1 MRRKN
6 MVDENG
12 KIKEK
17 FARGTLYQVRPGGNF
32 YFRYQLN
39 KQRKNVALK
48 TDDYEAAKKE
58 VFQDHLPMINASS
71 SEVIAAHVKQAK
83 GMEAYSNNWL
93 LLSNAWEK
101 YSQHP
106 DRAMPSTVS
115 EQLAY
120 KSTFEEFASG
130 LIAKKPALQMHE
142 VTHADAL
149 NFSDF
154 MKNNQLAV
162 DTHNRKI
169 KRLRKIFK
177 VLNVYCGDTKNPF
190 VSSTLL
196 RKSREEQ
203 NQGIRRLSFT
213 REQELQLLRVLDDP
227 KKKVMNKP
235 EIRIIYYLGMFTG
248 QRMKDC
254 IMLRWNRLN
263 LQRRT
268 IEVKQFKTGKE
279 VSIPIAP
286 QLYNVLLEAQAT
298 KEKDHD
304 FVCPN
309 VAKRYSRED
318 SRGKNVGNNLV
329 NIDTLRVIKWIGLE
343 PSVNTEGRKKAVT
356 VFGFHSL
363 RHSFASHC
371 AEAGVPKA
379 VVLSILGTDSDIVDK
394 YYTHIGEEAQHK
406 AMIAIAGDIGV
417 LSPQDKINRTLA
429 YLDSLQETDEL
440 REIKRLLTEN

>member
-6 MVDENG
+6 MIDKNG

-17 FARGTLYQVRPGGNF
+17 FARGTLLQMKPEGNF
-32 YFRYQLN
+32 YFRYQV
-39 KQRKNVALK
+39 QGHRKCVALQ
-48 TDDYEAAKKE
+48 TDDYDAAKKKISE
-58 VFQDHLPMINASS
+58 DYLPMINASR

-83 GMEAYSNNWL
+83 GMEGYSEYGL
-93 LLSNAWEK
+93 ALSDAWEK
-101 YSQHP
+101 YSKHP

-120 KSTFEEFASG
+120 KSTFDEFANR
-130 LIAKKPALQMHE
+130 LIAQKPLLQIHE
-142 VTHADAL
+142 ITHADAL
-149 NFSDF
+149 DYSEFL
-154 MKNNQLAV
+154 KNNMLAV

-169 KRLRKIFK
+169 KRLRKVFK
-177 VLNVYCGDTKNPF
+177 VLHIYCGDTRNPF
-190 VSSTLL
+190 LSSTLL

-213 REQELQLLRVLDDP
+213 REQEQLLLRVLDDP
-227 KKKVMNKP
+227 QKKVMHKP
-235 EIRIIYYLGMFTG
+235 EIKIIYYLGMYTG

-254 IMLRWNRLN
+254 IMLRWNRIN

-286 QLYNVLLEAQAT
+286 QLHNILLEAQAT
-298 KEKDHD
+298 KEEDHD

-309 VAKRYSRED
+309 VAARYDRED

-329 NIDTLRVIKWIGLE
+329 NIDVLRVIKWAGME
-343 PSVNTEGRKKAVT
+343 PSVKIDGRKKAVT
-356 VFGFHSL
+356 VYGFHSL

-406 AMIAIAGDIGV
+406 AMVAIAGDIGS
-417 LSPQDKINRTLA
+417 LSSQDRINRA
-429 YLDSLQETDEL
+429 IAFIDSLEEADDLQ
-440 REIKRLLTEN
+440 EIKRLLTEN

>member
-1 MRRKN
+1 
-6 MVDENG
+6 
-12 KIKEK
+12 
-17 FARGTLYQVRPGGNF
+17 
-32 YFRYQLN
+32 
-39 KQRKNVALK
+39 
-48 TDDYEAAKKE
+48 
-58 VFQDHLPMINASS
+58 
-71 SEVIAAHVKQAK
+71 
-83 GMEAYSNNWL
+83 
-93 LLSNAWEK
+93 
-101 YSQHP
+101 
-106 DRAMPSTVS
+106 
-115 EQLAY
+115 
-120 KSTFEEFASG
+120 
-130 LIAKKPALQMHE
+130 
-142 VTHADAL
+142 
-149 NFSDF
+149 
-154 MKNNQLAV
+154 
-162 DTHNRKI
+162 
-169 KRLRKIFK
+169 
-177 VLNVYCGDTKNPF
+177 
-190 VSSTLL
+190 
-196 RKSREEQ
+196 
-203 NQGIRRLSFT
+203 
-213 REQELQLLRVLDDP
+213 
-227 KKKVMNKP
+227 
-235 EIRIIYYLGMFTG
+235 
-248 QRMKDC
+248 MKDC
-254 IMLRWNRLN
+254 IMLRWNRIN

-343 PSVNTEGRKKAVT
+343 PSVNIEGRKKAVT
-356 VFGFHSL
+356 VYGFHSL

-429 YLDSLQETDEL
+429 YLASLQETDEL
-440 REIKRLLTEN
+440 SEIKRLLTEN

>member
-1 MRRKN
+1 MAKSKKTEKVR
-6 MVDENG
+6 
-12 KIKEK
+12 EK
-17 FARGTLYQVRPGGNF
+17 FDLGTLYQKEPGGLF
-32 YFRYQLN
+32 FFRYQIN
-39 KQRKNVALK
+39 NSRKTRSLK
-48 TDDYEAAKKE
+48 TRDYEAAKEQVQQFLPTIRATSVE
-58 VFQDHLPMINASS
+58 VL
-71 SEVIAAHVKQAK
+71 AAHVN
-83 GMEAYSNNWL
+83 EARNLEKARDTL
-93 LLSNAWEK
+93 LLAEAWEQ
-101 YSQHP
+101 YSKQP
-106 DRAMPSTVS
+106 DRATPATVS
-115 EQLAY
+115 EQLSY
-120 KSTFEEFASG
+120 ETTFKEFVSF
-130 LIAKKPALQMHE
+130 LDNPLLQIHQ
-142 VTHADAL
+142 VTHEDAL
-149 NFSDF
+149 AYAEHL
-154 MKNNQLAV
+154 KTKELAV

-169 KRLRKIFK
+169 KRLRKIFN
-177 VLNVYCGDTKNPF
+177 VLKHYCHKTTNPF
-190 VSSTLL
+190 LAPTLF

-213 REQELQLLRVLDDP
+213 REQELQLLRVLEDP
-227 KKKVMNKP
+227 KKKVLNKP
-235 EIRIIYYLGMFTG
+235 EIKIIYYLGMYTG

-254 IMLRWNRLN
+254 IMLRWNRIN

-343 PSVNTEGRKKAVT
+343 PSVNIEGRKKAVT
-356 VFGFHSL
+356 VYGFHSL

-429 YLDSLQETDEL
+429 YLASLQETDEL
-440 REIKRLLTEN
+440 SEIKRLLTEN